1 MSGRE
6 NAVVPMYPDFETTL
20 RGFHRRQVLDYV
32 ETVEER
38 MRILDSERA
47 DAVRQADSLRR
58 LLEIARHDLDDARE
72 RLSRMEMSP
81 TTVPG
86 MSERMRQMMMLAE
99 DESESLRRK
108 AEHEAALVRGTATT
122 LAERTRS
129 DCERL
134 TAELAERIAE
144 QETSYQALVNRQRDE
159 YEQLCDDLITEHD
172 SLMEQA
178 DQQAAELIERR
189 TRLCAEFEART
200 RQRVEAE
207 RERLEVELAAER
219 TRRLGEIA
227 EREAMA
233 SRRAEF
239 LVRLAAAEARRRV
252 AEVEARHEQL
262 ERARETA
269 SARLAAVRAAIVTA
283 NEQLGLAVTEVAGSV
298 GTPDHL
304 PEPREPSPEAAVT
317 TKKPVEPPRDGH
329 RADGHTDEPDD
340 MAVSAP

>member
-1 MSGRE
+1 M
-6 NAVVPMYPDFETTL
+6 VPMYPDFETTL

-32 ETVEER
+32 ETVEEQV
-38 MRILDSERA
+38 RILDSERA
-47 DAVRQADSLRR
+47 DALRQADSLRR

-81 TTVPG
+81 ATVPG

-122 LAERTRS
+122 LAEQTRS
-129 DCERL
+129 DCARL
-134 TAELAERIAE
+134 TAELAERMAE
-144 QETSYQALVNRQRDE
+144 QETSYQALVDRQRGE
-159 YEQLCDDLITEHD
+159 YEQLCDDLIAEHD

-189 TRLCAEFEART
+189 TRLCAELEART

-219 TRRLGEIA
+219 TRRLGEVA

-239 LVRLAAAEARRRV
+239 LVRLAAAEARRRI

-298 GTPDHL
+298 DTLDHTHEHL
-304 PEPREPSPEAAVT
+304 PEPLEPSPEAAVT
-317 TKKPVEPPRDGH
+317 RKTTVNSPRNGH

-340 MAVSAP
+340 MAVSAT